1 MRVIEQEQEVAMAN
15 LELGTALYEQI
26 AQDFRK
32 QIRAGQLKAGDKIPS
47 TADLMARYGVSNN
60 VVRAAIAE
68 LKSEGLL
75 RGHPGKGVYV
85 QDARTVRAEVIA
97 ELSEA
102 REELIALAG
111 RESSLADQLGTT
123 IERLDLALAKLQGEQ

>member
-47 TADLMARYGVSNN
+47 TAEDRKS
-60 VVRAAIAE
+60 VV
-68 LKSEGLL
+68 
-75 RGHPGKGVYV
+75 
-85 QDARTVRAEVIA
+85 
-97 ELSEA
+97 
-102 REELIALAG
+102 
-111 RESSLADQLGTT
+111 
-123 IERLDLALAKLQGEQ
+123 